1 MACRSLMFPA
11 GPVNE
16 TLPTPPNV
24 APGCPKQL
32 ELSLYLIPF
41 RRYCDFKIRPQAVFR
56 TFPCGEK
63 AISKVFGRP
72 TLGARSLMFP
82 AGPVNETLPTPPNVA
97 PGCPKQLELS
107 LYLIPFRRYCDFK
120 IRPQAVFRTFPCGEK
135 AISKVFGRPT
145 LGARSLM
152 FPAGPVNETL
162 PTPPNVAR
170 GFPTHL
176 EWSLYL
182 LPFRRY
188 RDFKIRP

>member
-1 MACRSLMFPA
+1 
-11 GPVNE
+11 
-16 TLPTPPNV
+16 
-24 APGCPKQL
+24 
-32 ELSLYLIPF
+32 
-41 RRYCDFKIRPQAVFR
+41 
-56 TFPCGEK
+56 
-63 AISKVFGRP
+63 
-72 TLGARSLMFP
+72 MFP

-188 RDFKIRP
+188 RDFKGRRPADFGCPVINVPGRSSERDFGYPPKCGHGLSNALGMESLSPSVPEISRF